1 VTLWVLLRAAG
12 IGAYVALFL
21 SVVWGLVSTTGVITR
36 RVSRPAG
43 NHFHAV
49 VAATGLVLLGAHVGL
64 LVMHDYIPFGLLDV
78 LVPLRGPYRA
88 VATGLGIIAM
98 YAMVVVT
105 VSSWVRKFLPTRL
118 WRDIHLLAIPA
129 FILAL
134 LHGVFSGTDTDRPA
148 MLALYV
154 ASGLFVLFLV
164 LVRGLTVGFRPP
176 RPSAPDRAEPVEA
189 PHGSPVAS

>member
-21 SVVWGLVSTTGVITR
+21 SVVWGLVSTTGVITK
-36 RVSRPAG
+36 RVTRPAG

-49 VAATGLVLLGAHVGL
+49 VAATGLVLLTLHMVL
-64 LVMHDYIPFGLLDV
+64 LVMHDYFPFGVLDV
-78 LVPLRGPYRA
+78 LVPLRGPYRV
-88 VATGLGIIAM
+88 VATGLGIVAM
-98 YAMVVVT
+98 YAMIVVT

-148 MLALYV
+148 MVALYV
-154 ASGLFVLFLV
+154 GSGLLVLFLV

-176 RPSAPDRAEPVEA
+176 RPSASDRTPKVEA
-189 PHGSPVAS
+189 PHGSAVAS

>member
-1 VTLWVLLRAAG
+1 
-12 IGAYVALFL
+12 
-21 SVVWGLVSTTGVITR
+21 
-36 RVSRPAG
+36 
-43 NHFHAV
+43 
-49 VAATGLVLLGAHVGL
+49 
-64 LVMHDYIPFGLLDV
+64 
-78 LVPLRGPYRA
+78 
-88 VATGLGIIAM
+88 M